1 MQSFLAIFCAL
12 LVVTVLSFRPLTSST
27 RITFA
32 TQRFGMKG
40 SGRSSRVN
48 SALAMSGLVGIPD
61 SYYNNNTH
69 NNEEE
74 GGGEEEEEEEE
85 DDDDDDDDDETALLL
100 DGDVLDDD
108 LPGKR
113 ASTNK
118 LRVL

>member
-12 LVVTVLSFRPLTSST
+12 LVVTVLSFRPLTSSA

-32 TQRFGMKG
+32 AQRFGMKG

-61 SYYNNNTH
+61 SYYNNTY

-74 GGGEEEEEEEE
+74 GEEEEEE
-85 DDDDDDDDDETALLL
+85 DDDDDDDDETALLL

-113 ASTNK
+113 ASINK